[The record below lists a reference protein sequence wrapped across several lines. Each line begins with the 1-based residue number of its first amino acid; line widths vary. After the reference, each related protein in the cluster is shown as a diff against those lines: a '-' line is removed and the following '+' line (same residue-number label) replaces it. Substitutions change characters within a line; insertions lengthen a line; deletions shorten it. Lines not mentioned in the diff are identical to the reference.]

1 MSKKLLMLCSALL
14 MIVVMAVAGCG
25 GEDKAKNDAKV
36 LRVGTEATYAPFEFQ
51 DDKSKEYIGFDMDLI
66 RAVGKQMGYE
76 VQIQNL
82 SFDGLI
88 PALEAG
94 NIDIAASGMTIT
106 EERAK
111 KILFSEPYYKAGIS
125 VMVKENNNDIKSFND
140 LAGKS
145 VAVQIGTVSA
155 EAASKI
161 PNAKVREFNNS
172 SEVYLELGING
183 VDAAINDLP
192 VSAYYLQQNPNCGN
206 KILSDVRSVE
216 SYGFAMSKKDAELKA
231 KVDAALAELKKNG
244 EYEKIYMKWFKQ
256 KPQA

>member
-14 MIVVMAVAGCG
+14 MVIVMAVAGCG
-25 GEDKAKNDAKV
+25 GEEKAKSDAKV

-94 NIDIAASGMTIT
+94 NIDLAASGMTIT

-172 SEVYLELGING
+172 SEVYLELGIGG

-206 KILSDVRSVE
+206 KILPEIRSVE

>member
-1 MSKKLLMLCSALL
+1 MSKKLLLLVALL
-14 MIVVMAVAGCG
+14 MVIVMAVAGCG
-25 GEDKAKNDAKV
+25 GDTAKNDAKV
-36 LRVGTEATYAPFEFQ
+36 IRVGTEATYAPFEFQ

-76 VQIQNL
+76 VKIQNL
-82 SFDGLI
+82 AFDGLI

-94 NIDIAASGMTIT
+94 NIDLAASGMTIT

-111 KILFSEPYYKAGIS
+111 KILFSDPYYKAGIS
-125 VMVKENNNDIKSFND
+125 IMVKEGNNDIKSFDD
-140 LAGKS
+140 LAGKRI
-145 VAVQIGTVSA
+145 AVQIGTVSA

-172 SEVYLELGING
+172 SEVYLELGIGG
-183 VDAAINDLP
+183 VDAVINDLP

-206 KILSDVRSVE
+206 KILPEIRSVE
-216 SYGFAMSKKDAELKA
+216 SYGFAMYKKDTDLKA

-256 KPQA
+256 KPQE

>member
-14 MIVVMAVAGCG
+14 MIIVMAVAGCG
-25 GEDKAKNDAKV
+25 GQDKAKSDAKV

-94 NIDIAASGMTIT
+94 NIDLAASGMTIT

-125 VMVKENNNDIKSFND
+125 VMVKEGNNDIKSFND
-140 LAGKS
+140 LAGK
-145 VAVQIGTVSA
+145 A
-155 EAASKI
+155 
-161 PNAKVREFNNS
+161 
-172 SEVYLELGING
+172 
-183 VDAAINDLP
+183 
-192 VSAYYLQQNPNCGN
+192 
-206 KILSDVRSVE
+206 
-216 SYGFAMSKKDAELKA
+216 
-231 KVDAALAELKKNG
+231 
-244 EYEKIYMKWFKQ
+244 
-256 KPQA
+256 

>member
-1 MSKKLLMLCSALL
+1 MSKKLLMLLSALL
-14 MIVVMAVAGCG
+14 MVVVMAVAGCG
-25 GEDKAKNDAKV
+25 QDKAKSDAKV

-125 VMVKENNNDIKSFND
+125 VMVKEGNNDIKSFND

-172 SEVYLELGING
+172 PKFILNS
-183 VDAAINDLP
+183 
-192 VSAYYLQQNPNCGN
+192 VSA
-206 KILSDVRSVE
+206 V
-216 SYGFAMSKKDAELKA
+216 
-231 KVDAALAELKKNG
+231 
-244 EYEKIYMKWFKQ
+244 
-256 KPQA
+256 